1 MAVIVYVLCGL
12 TSAGCAALLLREYR
26 RSRSRLLLWTSLA
39 FVGLTV
45 GNVLI
50 FVDFVVLNEDVSLA
64 LLRALVSWVAT
75 SLLVFGLI
83 WDAD

>member
-1 MAVIVYVLCGL
+1 MAVIVYLLCGL

-39 FVGLTV
+39 FITLTV
-45 GNVLI
+45 SNVLI
-50 FVDFVVLNEDVSLA
+50 FLDFVVIDSISLS
-64 LLRALVSWVAT
+64 LPRAFTAWIAT
-75 SLLVFGLI
+75 SVLVFGLI

>member
-1 MAVIVYVLCGL
+1 MAVIVYLLCGL

-39 FVGLTV
+39 FIALTV
-45 GNVLI
+45 SNVLI
-50 FVDFVVLNEDVSLA
+50 FVDFVVIASISLS
-64 LLRALVSWVAT
+64 LPRALTAWLAT
-75 SLLVFGLI
+75 SILVFGLI